1 LVSKV
6 AGIDL
11 PAEKGSPVSVENA
24 LQELFGRL
32 GLPIN
37 LGDSLKA
44 ASDIAEALRDNGAPD
59 SGANVLAMD
68 AAEFSLVT
76 RLATAGPGEM
86 AGELNVTLNEFYTA
100 LEKIRCPW
108 LDCLTRLAFQ
118 STVADV
124 IPFPGDLKKT
134 GLDPGA
140 QPDPTIFASA
150 APLVAIQAAYRG
162 AQGVA
167 RYAAV
172 ADSPALFLQGG
183 IWVLRAQVLRYP
195 REFRAES
202 ADLEE
207 RVTDYIDRVARFPRL
222 A

>member
-1 LVSKV
+1 
-6 AGIDL
+6 
-11 PAEKGSPVSVENA
+11 VSVENA
-24 LQELFGRL
+24 LQELFGRF
-32 GLPIN
+32 GIPIN

-44 ASDIAEALRDNGAPD
+44 ASDIAEALRDNGDPD

-76 RLATAGPGEM
+76 RLATAGPREM

-118 STVADV
+118 PTVADV
-124 IPFPGDLKKT
+124 IPFPGDLMKT
-134 GLDPGA
+134 GLDPDA
-140 QPDPTIFASA
+140 QPHPAIFVSA
-150 APLVAIQAAYRG
+150 APLVAIQATYRS
-162 AQGVA
+162 AQGFA
-167 RYAAV
+167 RYADV
-172 ADSPALFLQGG
+172 ADSPALPLQGG
-183 IWVLRAQVLRYP
+183 IWMLRAQVLRYP

-202 ADLEE
+202 ADLDD
-207 RVTDYIDRVARFPRL
+207 RVTEYLDRVERFPRL

>member
-1 LVSKV
+1 
-6 AGIDL
+6 
-11 PAEKGSPVSVENA
+11 VSVENA
-24 LQELFGRL
+24 LQELFGRFDIA
-32 GLPIN
+32 IN

-44 ASDIAEALRDNGAPD
+44 ASDIAEALRENGDPD

-76 RLATAGPGEM
+76 RLATAGPREM

-108 LDCLTRLAFQ
+108 LDCLVRLAVQ
-118 STVADV
+118 PTVADV

-140 QPDPTIFASA
+140 QPYPAIFVSA
-150 APLVAIQAAYRG
+150 APLAAIQAVYRG
-162 AQGVA
+162 SEGFA
-167 RYAAV
+167 RYAEV
-172 ADSPALFLQGG
+172 ANSPVLLLQGG
-183 IWVLRAQVLRYP
+183 IWALRAQVLTFS
-195 REFRAES
+195 REFRADS
-202 ADLEE
+202 DDLE
-207 RVTDYIDRVARFPRL
+207 RVVTEYMDRAERFPRL